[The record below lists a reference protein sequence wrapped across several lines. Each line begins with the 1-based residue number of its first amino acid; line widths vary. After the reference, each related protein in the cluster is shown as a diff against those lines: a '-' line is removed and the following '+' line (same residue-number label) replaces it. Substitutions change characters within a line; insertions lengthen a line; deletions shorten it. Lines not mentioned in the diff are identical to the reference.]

1 MSLSLLL
8 ANFKQGSPMVFHPLI
23 SLRTIFRGGAALW
36 LAASLATAAL
46 PYGIAMAGQAA
57 ASSEEAQLDAL
68 YAEALSEGAAV
79 TVYMGGDLPNQWPVI
94 QDAFDKR
101 FPNVKLSIV
110 TDLSK
115 YHGPRIENQLAT
127 RVLVPDVAVLQTT
140 QDFERW
146 KKEGVLLKYKPAS
159 WDKIFPFAK
168 DPDGYWVGAFIAGF
182 TPIVA
187 KSALA
192 GDPASFKASDLLQLQ
207 FKDKLIFT
215 YPNDDDAVL
224 FGFKLLVDK
233 YGWDW
238 LKGIAAQNPAFVRG
252 TPYSSAGVASGKYLA
267 TLATAGDPGK
277 DALPIAGN
285 ADPFNSWPQRAAIF
299 KAAKHP
305 AGAKLFYSWLVSAE
319 GQKAAFAS
327 WTWPV
332 REDVAPPMWLK
343 PIKDYKNTDPTA
355 YARFMSDR
363 AAVELFRSQLELYFK
378 PVSGVDPASP
388 DHVLGLQPISN

>member
-1 MSLSLLL
+1 MNSELVASKRRGLRGRSAARLL
-8 ANFKQGSPMVFHPLI
+8 A
-23 SLRTIFRGGAALW
+23 AAL
-36 LAASLATAAL
+36 LAAPIAAAPATAATE
-46 PYGIAMAGQAA
+46 Q
-57 ASSEEAQLDAL
+57 AQLDTL
-68 YAEALSEGAAV
+68 YAAAKAEGGQV
-79 TVYMGGDLPNQWPVI
+79 TAYMGGDLPNQWPI
-94 QDAFDKR
+94 ILDAFDKR
-101 FPNVKLSIV
+101 FPGVALTIV

-127 RVLVPDVAVLQTT
+127 KTLVPDVAVLQTT
-140 QDFERW
+140 QDFDRW
-146 KKEGVLLKYKPAS
+146 KKEGYLLQYKPEG
-159 WDKIFPFAK
+159 WDKIYAFAK
-168 DPDGYWVGAFIAGF
+168 DPEGYWIGAFLAGF

-187 KSALA
+187 KSQLNA
-192 GDPASFKASDLLQLQ
+192 GPASFKASDLLQPQ

-238 LKGIAAQNPAFVRG
+238 LKGVAAQNPTFVRG

-277 DALPIAGN
+277 DALPLADNG
-285 ADPFNSWPQRAAIF
+285 DPFNSWPQHAAIF

-305 AGAKLFYSWLVSAE
+305 AGAKLLYSWLASAE
-319 GQKAAFAS
+319 GQKSAIAS

-332 REDVAPPMWLK
+332 RSDVAQPVWLK
-343 PIKDYKNTDPTA
+343 PIKEYKNTDPTA

-363 AAVELFRSQLELYFK
+363 GAVELFRSQVELYFK

-388 DHVLGLQPISN
+388 DHALGVTPTQN